1 MVDMTQVKPVRSA
14 SNLAKLCHPWVV
26 WSDVMIKSNAPVP
39 VVKSRYCSN
48 VGEDP
53 FKVSGVVEH

>member
-1 MVDMTQVKPVRSA
+1 MTKVKPVRYTSY
-14 SNLAKLCHPWVV
+14 LAELCHPWVV
-26 WSDVMIKSNAPVP
+26 WGNVMVKSNAPVP